1 VKTCDLH
8 HSRLVARGLE
18 LSLPNGLPSRSG
30 LIVAKPDITPKW
42 VSQLSSQ
49 GAKRFVIGVYPN
61 FQFAP
66 LIVDGVPL
74 VAPDRKLGV
83 LGVDRLSDLYKRYSP
98 AALAK
103 ALFRMPTVD

>member
-1 VKTCDLH
+1 M
-8 HSRLVARGLE
+8 
-18 LSLPNGLPSRSG
+18 
-30 LIVAKPDITPKW
+30 AKPDITPKW

-83 LGVDRLSDLYKRYSP
+83 WGVDRLSDLYKKLPRRTR
-98 AALAK
+98 K
-103 ALFRMPTVD
+103 EVFRMPTVVLMVGHPFLWVTFWVT